1 MGNCSNEHRG
11 DVTSFS
17 ASATA
22 LSSSVICSST
32 NTFLFLDTYIFFFSQ
47 VIQDQLN
54 KKVLDSLAEFIKK
67 HGPGCSS
74 DAWRQRASEIP
85 TAALMLGMA

>member
-1 MGNCSNEHRG
+1 MFIDKS
-11 DVTSFS
+11 
-17 ASATA
+17 
-22 LSSSVICSST
+22 I
-32 NTFLFLDTYIFFFSQ
+32 FSQ

-67 HGPGCSS
+67 HGLACSS
-74 DAWRQRASEIP
+74 DVWRQRASEIP